1 MVLSTTI
8 ESEMKKRQ
16 YKPQTKI
23 LNLRDDLGL
32 DEDINIEV
40 WRDPSRQACMELLL
54 IFGQQNSDAV
64 KELSEEDAAK
74 MNDTYFHYA
83 SMILTDCDIKGISF
97 STPEETQKAFDDERL
112 PWGIFHM
119 ALMVYLSRLTDD
131 YQVLKNALRRV
142 RELSNSGNENS
153 ENEEE

>member
-1 MVLSTTI
+1 MR
-8 ESEMKKRQ
+8 KRE

-40 WRDPSRQACMELLL
+40 WTDPSRQACTELLV
-54 IFGQQNSDAV
+54 IFGNQGSDEI
-64 KELSEEDAAK
+64 KELSEEDAEK
-74 MNDTYFHYA
+74 MNDTYFYYA
-83 SMILTDCDIKGISF
+83 SMILVDCDIKGISF
-97 STPEETQKAFDDERL
+97 ATPEKTMEAFDDERL

-119 ALMVYLSRLTDD
+119 ALMVYIARLTDE

-142 RELSNSGNENS
+142 KELSNSGSENS

>member
-1 MVLSTTI
+1 
-8 ESEMKKRQ
+8 MKKRQ

-23 LNLRDDLGL
+23 LNLDKDLGL

-40 WRDPSRQACMELLL
+40 WTDPSRQACMELLL
-54 IFGQQNSDAV
+54 IFGRQNSEEI
-64 KELSEEDAAK
+64 KELSDEDAAK
-74 MNDTYFHYA
+74 MDDTYFHYA
-83 SMILTDCDIKGISF
+83 SMILVDCDIKGISF
-97 STPEETQKAFDDERL
+97 STPEATRKAFDDERL

-119 ALMVYLSRLTDD
+119 ALMVYIAQLTDE

-142 RELSNSGNENS
+142 KELSNSGNENS